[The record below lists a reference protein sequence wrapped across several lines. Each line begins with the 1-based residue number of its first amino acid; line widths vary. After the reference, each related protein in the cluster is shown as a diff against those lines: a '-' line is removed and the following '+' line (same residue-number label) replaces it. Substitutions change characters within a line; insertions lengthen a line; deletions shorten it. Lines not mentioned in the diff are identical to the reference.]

1 MRSAGSSQWIR
12 WGGLASLLLGL
23 LCWIKAFSG
32 FSGPLSGSSALPYR
46 LLVVVLLPLVLGVWA
61 QGLFELSI
69 GKAHFLGRSLGK
81 LGIGLVWLGITYVML
96 AGLEQYFVDLV
107 PIGIPWAGTGYAAVT
122 LGVLLLGVALLV
134 AKILPLWSRGLPLV
148 VGLPLPLLMLA
159 RNPEDSAVL
168 WTSFTLA
175 TGAGF
180 LVLGWVLLDLDARKV
195 YKDGI

>member
-1 MRSAGSSQWIR
+1 MRRARSSQWIH

-32 FSGPLSGSSALPYR
+32 FSGPLSESSPLPYR

-81 LGIGLVWLGITYVML
+81 LGIGLVWLGIVYIML

-107 PIGIPWAGTGYAAVT
+107 PIGIPWAGTGYAAVA

-134 AKILPLWSRGLPLV
+134 AKILPLWSRSLPLV
-148 VGLPLPLLMLA
+148 LGLPLPLLVLA
-159 RNPEDSAVL
+159 RNPEGSTVL
-168 WTSFTLA
+168 WTLFTLA
-175 TGAGF
+175 TGTGF
-180 LVLGWVLLDLDARKV
+180 LVLGCVLLDFAGKKV
-195 YKDGI
+195 